1 MENIDKNERL
11 RLRLRRE
18 QRVVLSWQW
27 AAVIMFI
34 VAVMSNM
41 AICGQYIR
49 WQRERSQYQETIQA
63 ANDMRDQAV
72 QALGVI
78 AADSAM
84 EQLARA
90 EQARAYEALGTYTY
104 IGSCKVTAYCCEPYE
119 HICGT
124 GDGLTA
130 TGIPVTPGIVAVD
143 PEVIPLGST
152 VVIDGQR
159 YLAADTGGMVKGLH
173 VDIAVL
179 THEEA
184 AAFGSQVAEVWIIPQ
199 DSGDTP

>member
-1 MENIDKNERL
+1 MAVDRYSHVHRSCSVRKPSVWAVCPVAARESAVPGNDTGG
-11 RLRLRRE
+11 RRYAGAGYSGTE
-18 QRVVLSWQW
+18 K
-27 AAVIMFI
+27 
-34 VAVMSNM
+34 
-41 AICGQYIR
+41 
-49 WQRERSQYQETIQA
+49 
-63 ANDMRDQAV
+63 
-72 QALGVI
+72 
-78 AADSAM
+78 
-84 EQLARA
+84 
-90 EQARAYEALGTYTY
+90 ARAYEAMGTYTY

-173 VDIAVL
+173 VDIAVP

-184 AAFGSQVAEVWIIPQ
+184 VAFGSQAAEVWIIPQ
-199 DSGDTP
+199 DGGDTP

>member
-1 MENIDKNERL
+1 MM
-11 RLRLRRE
+11 
-18 QRVVLSWQW
+18 SWQW
-27 AAVIMFI
+27 IAIAMFIAAVVFE
-34 VAVMSNM
+34 SLL
-41 AICGQYIR
+41 CGLCVR
-49 WQRERSQYQETIQA
+49 WQRERAQYQETIQA
-63 ANDMRDQAV
+63 ADDMREQAI

-78 AADSAM
+78 ATDSAM
-84 EQLARA
+84 EQLERA
-90 EQARAYEALGTYTY
+90 EQARAYEAMGTYTY

-143 PEVIPLGST
+143 PEVIPLGSP

-173 VDIAVL
+173 VDIAVP

-184 AAFGSQVAEVWIIPQ
+184 VAFGSQAAEVWIIPQ
-199 DSGDTP
+199 DGGDTP

>member
-1 MENIDKNERL
+1 VESTGRNERL
-11 RLRLRRE
+11 RLRLQKE
-18 QRVVLSWQW
+18 QQAVMSWQW
-27 AAVIMFI
+27 IAIAMFI
-34 VAVMSNM
+34 VAV
-41 AICGQYIR
+41 AFETVLCGVCVR
-49 WQRERSQYQETIQA
+49 WQRESTQYQETIQE
-63 ANDMRDQAV
+63 ANDMRDQAI

-84 EQLARA
+84 EQLARD

-104 IGSCKVTAYCCEPYE
+104 IGSCKVTAYCCESYE

-173 VDIAVL
+173 VDIAVP

-199 DSGDTP
+199 EK